1 MSNFI
6 FKAAIILFTLTILS
20 AEHSYA
26 DSPKNRHSIDVQFS
40 FLKNSKSSVEVGIGG
55 VEINAGNEGMGGK
68 VTYNYFI
75 DDEFA
80 INVSAGVISSNATVS
95 TSYTNTNVNTSIV
108 MPIMFGLKYYFTKY
122 SDKKSVRP
130 YLSGAGG
137 FLVGSETETGTTKVS
152 VSTETAANV
161 YFGAGAD
168 FILGKLVK
176 LNADIGYNLSSD
188 FSEPIGARQN
198 YGGPEFSVGVGF
210 MF

>member
-1 MSNFI
+1 MLNSI
-6 FKAAIILFTLTILS
+6 FKAVIILFTLTILS
-20 AEHSYA
+20 SNHSYA

-55 VEINAGNEGMGGK
+55 FEVNAGNEGIGGK
-68 VTYNYFI
+68 VTYNYFV

-80 INVSAGVISSNATVS
+80 INVSAGVISSSATVS
-95 TSYTNTNVNTSIV
+95 NSYFNSSVNTSIV

-122 SDKKSVRP
+122 DETKSIRP

-137 FLVGSETETGTTKVS
+137 FLIGSETETGSTKVS
-152 VSTETAANV
+152 VSTETAVNV

>member
-6 FKAAIILFTLTILS
+6 IKAVIIIFTLSILS
-20 AEHSYA
+20 ANYSYA

-40 FLKNSKSSVEVGIGG
+40 FLQNSKSSVEVGFGG
-55 VEINAGNEGMGGK
+55 VEVNAGNQGIGGK
-68 VTYNYFI
+68 VTYNYFV

-80 INVSAGVISSNATVS
+80 VNFSAGVISSSATVS
-95 TSYTNTNVNTSIV
+95 NSYFNSSVNTSFV
-108 MPIMFGLKYYFTKY
+108 MPIMFGVKYYFTNY
-122 SDKKSVRP
+122 SDEKPVKP

-137 FLVGSETETGTTKVS
+137 FLFGSETETGTSKVS
-152 VSTETAANV
+152 VSHETAANV
-161 YFGAGAD
+161 YLGAGAD

-198 YGGPEFSVGVGF
+198 YGGPEFSVGLGI

>member
-6 FKAAIILFTLTILS
+6 FKAVIILFTLTILY
-20 AEHSYA
+20 ADQSYA

-55 VEINAGNEGMGGK
+55 VEINAGNEGLGGK
-68 VTYNYFI
+68 VTYNYFV

-80 INVSAGVISSNATVS
+80 INVSAGVISSSATVS
-95 TSYTNTNVNTSIV
+95 NSYFNSSVNTSLV

-152 VSTETAANV
+152 VSTETATNV

-198 YGGPEFSVGVGF
+198 YGGPEFSIGIGF